1 VTGPV
6 FVTGGSGVIGSAL
19 VARLCKDGDE
29 VVALARSDAA
39 AAAVAAAGARPVR
52 GDVLD
57 EQGLARA
64 MAGARLVFNVAGVN
78 TLCPADRDVLY
89 RTNVGGAEA
98 VVRAAARAGVGR
110 VVHTSSAAALGEAAG
125 AVGREDSPHRGWFLS
140 DYERSKHDGE
150 RAVLAAARD
159 VGLDAVCVNPS
170 SVQGPG
176 RASGTGRILLGLLDG
191 RLNVFLDT
199 HVSLVDIA
207 DCVEGH
213 LLAAERGRAGERY
226 VLNGVTLT
234 SREALALVGRVAGV
248 ERNPRM
254 LPPWAARVAGA
265 VAEGAFRLVRRPP
278 PVCRQMVRTLLF
290 GHRYDGTRATRE
302 LGLGYTPPEDT
313 LRRTLRWAASKGL
326 VRNVR
331 VTRSS
336 PG

>member
-1 VTGPV
+1 MTGPV

-19 VARLCKDGDE
+19 VARLCKEGDE

-39 AAAVAAAGARPVR
+39 AAVLAAAGARPVR

-57 EQGLARA
+57 EPGLTRA

-78 TLCPADRDVLY
+78 ALCPADRAALY
-89 RTNVGGAEA
+89 RTNVAGAEA
-98 VVRAAARAGVGR
+98 VVRAAARAGVR
-110 VVHTSSAAALGEAAG
+110 RLVHTSSAAALGEAAG
-125 AVGREDSPHRGWFLS
+125 TVGREDSPHRGWFLS

-150 RAVLAAARD
+150 RAVLAAARK
-159 VGLDAVCVNPS
+159 LDLEAVSVNPS

-226 VLNGVTLT
+226 VLNGVTLS

-254 LPPWAARVAGA
+254 LPPRAARAAGA
-265 VAEGAFRLVRRPP
+265 LVEGAFRLVRRPP
-278 PVCRQMVRTLLF
+278 PVCRQMVRTLVF

-302 LGLGYTPPEDT
+302 LGLGYTPPEET
-313 LRRTLRWAASKGL
+313 LRATLRWAQSKGL

-331 VTRSS
+331 LTRSS

>member
-19 VARLCKDGDE
+19 VERLCKEGEE

-39 AAAVAAAGARPVR
+39 AATVAAIGAHPVR
-52 GDVLD
+52 GDILD
-57 EQGLARA
+57 EPGLASA
-64 MAGARLVFNVAGVN
+64 MAGARLVYNVAGVN
-78 TLCPADRDVLY
+78 SLCPADRATLY
-89 RTNVGGAEA
+89 RTNVAGAEA
-98 VVRAAARAGVGR
+98 VVRAAARAGVNR
-110 VVHTSSAAALGEAAG
+110 LVHTSSAAALGEAAG

-207 DCVEGH
+207 DCVSGH
-213 LLAAERGRAGERY
+213 VLAAERGRAGERY

-234 SREALALVGRVAGV
+234 SDEALALVGRVAGV

-254 LPPWAARVAGA
+254 LPPWLARAAGTLV
-265 VAEGAFRLVRRPP
+265 EGAFRLVRRHPP
-278 PVCRQMVRTLLF
+278 LCRQMVRTLLH

-313 LRRTLRWAASKGL
+313 LRETLRWAVSKGL
-326 VRNVR
+326 VKR
-331 VTRSS
+331 
-336 PG
+336 